1 MNVHSHR
8 RRECGAKM
16 TGLESRDCGDRARW
30 TLSNGGAASGYTSAR
45 AFLDEKPYP
54 DASMNGL

>member
-1 MNVHSHR
+1 
-8 RRECGAKM
+8 M
-16 TGLESRDCGDRARW
+16 TGLESSDSGERARW

-45 AFLDEKPYP
+45 AFLDEKPHP